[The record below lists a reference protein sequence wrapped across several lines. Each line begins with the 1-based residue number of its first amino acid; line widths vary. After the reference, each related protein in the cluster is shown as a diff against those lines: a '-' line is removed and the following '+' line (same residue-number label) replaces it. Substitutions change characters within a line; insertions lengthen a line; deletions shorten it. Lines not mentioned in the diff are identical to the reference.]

1 MAINLTKLKGA
12 VAKAQAGTFRLEDY
26 LFKEQLTFVQDSSPF
41 KIAVTTRRAGKTTAC
56 ALDLLHTAL
65 NHPDTSCLYI
75 TLTRVEAKRLVWRE
89 MKRANAKFNLG
100 VEFNESDLCAVMPNG
115 SMIYC
120 TGASDRS
127 QIEKQRGKAFLKVY
141 IDECQSF
148 PAYIE
153 DLIDDVI
160 GPALL
165 DYAGSLI
172 LIGTPGAI
180 PTGYFYKC
188 YQSIEWSHHFWTFF
202 DNHKYPSLKTHTHQ
216 QLLDREL
223 KRRGVTVDHPSI
235 KREWFGKWEVD
246 TDSLVY
252 HYDKSI
258 NGYESLPD
266 FAPWNYI
273 LGVDLGFNDADAL
286 SVLAWSAKSPA
297 TYLVHEEVTR
307 KQTISGLVAQI
318 EKIRATYEISKI
330 VVDTGGLGKK
340 IAEELSRRYAIP
352 VQAAEKVRKVEY
364 IELMNDALRSG
375 RLKAKGNTQF
385 ASDCM
390 KVEWDLDKSTPD
402 RKVISKRFHSDICE
416 SVLYAWRE
424 SYSYTYS
431 AEPIKPVA
439 GTAAWYDAEAEKI
452 WEDAEQKALE
462 QAEIEKLYG
471 FSNG

>member
-1 MAINLTKLKGA
+1 MSINLNKVKGA
-12 VAKAQAGTFRLEDY
+12 VAKAQAGTFRLSDY
-26 LFKEQLTFVQDSSPF
+26 LFKQQLDFVNDPSPF

-65 NHPDTSCLYI
+65 NNPDTACLYI

-100 VEFNESDLCAVMPNG
+100 IEFNESDLCAIAPNG

-188 YQSIEWSHHFWTFF
+188 YQSIEWAHHFWTFF
-202 DNHKYPSLKTHTHQ
+202 DNHKYPSLEKFTHQ

-223 KRRGVTVDHPSI
+223 KRRGVTAEHPSI
-235 KREWFGKWEVD
+235 KREWFGEWVID

-252 HYDKSI
+252 HYDKNI
-258 NGYESLPD
+258 NNYDTLPD
-266 FAPWNYI
+266 YKWNYI

-286 SVLAWSAKSPA
+286 SVLAWSASSPV
-297 TYLVHEEVTR
+297 TYLVHENITR
-307 KQTISGLVAQI
+307 KQTISSLVAQI
-318 EKIRATYEISKI
+318 EEIRNKYEISKI

-352 VQAAEKVRKVEY
+352 VQAAEKVRKTEF

-375 RLKAKGNTQF
+375 RLKAKVGTQF

-424 SYSYTYS
+424 SYSYTHTPETFKPTYGTPEWQN
-431 AEPIKPVA
+431 AEMQA
-439 GTAAWYDAEAEKI
+439 MWDAAEERAKQEE
-452 WEDAEQKALE
+452 EL
-462 QAEIEKLYG
+462 EKLYSG
-471 FSNG
+471 LS